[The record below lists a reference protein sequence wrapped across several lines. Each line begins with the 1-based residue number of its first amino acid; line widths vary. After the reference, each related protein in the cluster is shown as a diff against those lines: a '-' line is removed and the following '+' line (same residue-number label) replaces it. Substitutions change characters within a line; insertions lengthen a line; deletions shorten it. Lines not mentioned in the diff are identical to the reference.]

1 MIRTLAT
8 LSVAMVLLAGCSG
21 TATDNASKPTADSA
35 DERPTAV
42 PVTDVDPTLRDVA
55 ASIDTVTYVSRSG
68 VNDGG
73 THVSAVVLVPKS
85 TPPVDGFPIA
95 ALGHPVTGITPDCAP
110 SQSPTLLGLAP
121 TVATLLRA
129 GYVVAVPDYQG
140 LGKPAVTDDD
150 YNHYYPY
157 LDSTTAGYNM
167 IDAARAT
174 HTMVPQSST
183 SWAALGV
190 REGGQAAWA
199 ANELADG
206 YGWGMKLVGVASI
219 SPISDVMGLADA
231 AQAGTLSD
239 GQKVVF
245 ARYLAAMHREYQ
257 YDVELDDFR
266 RGTAQQQW
274 DALMG
279 CRSDKP
285 EVIASTIAP
294 ADLKPS
300 GPEALSTLRGY
311 LRKTNLPQ
319 GPALAPML
327 VSYNTADQVPPFE
340 WTDRAL
346 AAACK
351 MADTI
356 TIQQR
361 PDPQADLT
369 TALAWIND
377 RFKSVPATNDCA
389 GRT

>member
-1 MIRTLAT
+1 MIRTFAT
-8 LSVAMVLLAGCSG
+8 LSVAMVLLASCSG

-174 HTMVPQSST
+174 HTMVPQ
-183 SWAALGV
+183 
-190 REGGQAAWA
+190 EQ
-199 ANELADG
+199 
-206 YGWGMKLVGVASI
+206 
-219 SPISDVMGLADA
+219 
-231 AQAGTLSD
+231 
-239 GQKVVF
+239 
-245 ARYLAAMHREYQ
+245 
-257 YDVELDDFR
+257 
-266 RGTAQQQW
+266 
-274 DALMG
+274 
-279 CRSDKP
+279 
-285 EVIASTIAP
+285 
-294 ADLKPS
+294 
-300 GPEALSTLRGY
+300 
-311 LRKTNLPQ
+311 
-319 GPALAPML
+319 
-327 VSYNTADQVPPFE
+327 
-340 WTDRAL
+340 
-346 AAACK
+346 
-351 MADTI
+351 
-356 TIQQR
+356 
-361 PDPQADLT
+361 
-369 TALAWIND
+369 
-377 RFKSVPATNDCA
+377 
-389 GRT
+389 